1 MLPLHFRDF
10 QTERGLLQE
19 GQIMPSGKALLPPAL
34 NTPVDCQIDPNM
46 DHVPCFLAGDH
57 RVNEQLG
64 LLSMHTIWMREH
76 NRIVRELLL
85 FNQHWD
91 GDMLFHET
99 RKLIGAQLQHITYT
113 HWLPK
118 LIGREGMDIVGEY
131 RGYDPSV
138 DASIVN
144 SFAGAAFRIGHT
156 LINPTIFRL
165 NETFQPIPQGNLPLH
180 MAFFA
185 PFRIVEEGGIDPVLR
200 GLYGVP
206 MKKLQAGEYL
216 NEELTEKL
224 FKLAHEVA
232 LDLAALNIQRGRDHG
247 LPAYNA
253 FREHCG
259 LPVANTWEALRRQ
272 VPNPTVR
279 RRLREIYGH
288 PGTCTN
294 LSIYTTPLEKKLQ
307 GN

>member
-1 MLPLHFRDF
+1 MRL
-10 QTERGLLQE
+10 
-19 GQIMPSGKALLPPAL
+19 
-34 NTPVDCQIDPNM
+34 V
-46 DHVPCFLAGDH
+46 GDY
-57 RVNEQLG
+57 N
-64 LLSMHTIWMREH
+64 
-76 NRIVRELLL
+76 
-85 FNQHWD
+85 
-91 GDMLFHET
+91 
-99 RKLIGAQLQHITYT
+99 
-113 HWLPK
+113 
-118 LIGREGMDIVGEY
+118 
-131 RGYDPSV
+131 GYDPAV
-138 DASIVN
+138 DASVLN

-156 LINPTIFRL
+156 LVNPTIFRL

-247 LPAYNA
+247 LPAYNEY
-253 FREHCG
+253 RKHCG
-259 LPVANTWEALRRQ
+259 LRPADRWEDLR
-272 VPNPTVR
+272 VEMASPTVI

-288 PGTCTN
+288 PGAKSTS
-294 LSIYTTPLEKKLQ
+294 LDISQ
-307 GN
+307 